1 MIDLIFLH
9 SGLSELNNYVI
20 HLDWQLTSDYAPLTI
35 TISIEEEFVQTAKLL
50 LLKKSNKKG
59 MFVKEASFIIKS
71 LNTSNL

>member
-9 SGLSELNNYVI
+9 SGLSKLNNYVI

-50 LLKKSNKKG
+50 LLKKSNKKEV
-59 MFVKEASFIIKS
+59 FVKEASFIIKS